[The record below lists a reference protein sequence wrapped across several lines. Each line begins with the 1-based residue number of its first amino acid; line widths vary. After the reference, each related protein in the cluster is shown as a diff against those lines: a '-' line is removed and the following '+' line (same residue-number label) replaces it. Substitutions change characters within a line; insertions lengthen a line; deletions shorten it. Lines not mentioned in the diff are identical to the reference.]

1 MDFGRT
7 IIICPI
13 VSTTLTISIALIPRF
28 CTTKTTYETSIKYGC
43 PFRFA
48 RINFISID
56 LIFGFWFAFDYL
68 PRTCRPRGPP
78 RGPPIPNEPGTLSG
92 FGVAFLTSTSLP
104 EIVCFGVLSS
114 SFTTCSESKVMKQNA
129 LRWFF
134 CLSNGIST
142 SMIYFANKI
151 KHTALKFRPVHS
163 ISISIEGIEFH
174 SRCQIDRRMFW
185 FLRRWFQP
193 WGHRQRFCHGVPL
206 PSLDQLFCCWSHVQ
220 QQP

>member
-28 CTTKTTYETSIKYGC
+28 CTTKTTYETSIKYGYGHLDLHESIS
-43 PFRFA
+43 FQLIWFSDLRFVC
-48 RINFISID
+48 
-56 LIFGFWFAFDYL
+56 DYL

-114 SFTTCSESKVMKQNA
+114 SLTTCSESKVMKQNA

-142 SMIYFANKI
+142 SMIYLANEK
-151 KHTALKFRPVHS
+151 
-163 ISISIEGIEFH
+163 
-174 SRCQIDRRMFW
+174 
-185 FLRRWFQP
+185 
-193 WGHRQRFCHGVPL
+193 
-206 PSLDQLFCCWSHVQ
+206 
-220 QQP
+220 